1 MTADTR
7 NQTEPRWPVI
17 LSALGVAGLHYSLPN
32 TFRAGPEWL
41 VLLVCGVLLSGAVI
55 TNHRKN
61 HHLNDMFG
69 YGLVGAITVFTV
81 FAAGRLALA
90 LIYKEQVPPQRVL
103 LSAALLWVSN
113 VLNFAIWYW
122 RIDAG
127 GPNARDKR
135 SRHETDAFLFPQT
148 TQADHQ
154 WNPQF
159 MDYLFL
165 SFNTSTAL
173 SPADTAALSRPAKG
187 LMMLQASISL
197 VIIILIAARA
207 VNVL

>member
-1 MTADTR
+1 MSSVSRDDR
-7 NQTEPRWPVI
+7 EPRWPVV
-17 LSALGVAGLHYSLPN
+17 LSTLGVAGLHYSLPS

-41 VLLVCGVLLSGAVI
+41 VLVVCGIFLGGAVVSHQLH
-55 TNHRKN
+55 NHRW
-61 HHLNDMFG
+61 NDIFG
-69 YGLVGAITVFTV
+69 YGLVAAITVFTV
-81 FAAGRLALA
+81 FAAGRLAIA
-90 LIYKEQVPPQRVL
+90 LIQKEHVPPQRVL
-103 LSAALLWVSN
+103 ISAGLLWMSN

-135 SRHETDAFLFPQT
+135 DRHETDAFLFPQT
-148 TQADHQ
+148 SLQDHQ

-187 LMMLQASISL
+187 LMMVQASISL

>member
-1 MTADTR
+1 MASKLRSD
-7 NQTEPRWPVI
+7 TEPRWPVI

-41 VLLVCGVLLSGAVI
+41 VLSVCGILLSAAVI
-55 TNHRKN
+55 THRLNNHR
-61 HHLNDMFG
+61 LNDFFG
-69 YGLVGAITVFTV
+69 YGLVAAITLFTV
-81 FAAGRLALA
+81 FAAGRLAFA
-90 LIYKEQVPPQRVL
+90 LINKEQVPPQRVL
-103 LSAALLWVSN
+103 ISAGLLWVSN

-135 SRHETDAFLFPQT
+135 FRHETDAFLFPQT

>member
-1 MTADTR
+1 MAAAIREDR
-7 NQTEPRWPVI
+7 EPRWPVV
-17 LSALGVAGLHYSLPN
+17 LSTLGVAGLHYSLPS

-41 VLLVCGVLLSGAVI
+41 VLAVCGLLLTGAVV
-55 TNHRKN
+55 TNRLHN
-61 HHLNDMFG
+61 HHLNDLFG
-69 YGLVGAITVFTV
+69 YGLVSAITVFTV
-81 FAAGRLALA
+81 FAAGRLAFA
-90 LIYKEQVPPQRVL
+90 LIQKEHVPPQRVL
-103 LSAALLWVSN
+103 ISAGLLWVSN

-135 SRHETDAFLFPQT
+135 KRHETDAFLFPQT

-173 SPADTAALSRPAKG
+173 SPADTAALSRPAKA
-187 LMMLQASISL
+187 LMMIQASISL

>member
-1 MTADTR
+1 MATDPR

-41 VLLVCGVLLSGAVI
+41 VLFVCGIFLTGAVV
-55 TNHRKN
+55 THRQQN
-61 HHLNDMFG
+61 HHLNDVFG
-69 YGLVGAITVFTV
+69 YGLVGAITVFTL
-81 FAAGRLALA
+81 FSAGRLAFA
-90 LIYKEQVPPQRVL
+90 LVQKEHLEPARVL
-103 LSAALLWVSN
+103 ISAALLWVSN

-135 SRHETDAFLFPQT
+135 SRHLTDAFLFPQT

>member
-1 MTADTR
+1 MSNVERDDR
-7 NQTEPRWPVI
+7 EPRWPVV
-17 LSALGVAGLHYSLPN
+17 LSTLGVAGLHYSLPN

-41 VLLVCGVLLSGAVI
+41 VVVVCGLLLAGAVI
-55 TNHRKN
+55 ANHQRN
-61 HHLNDMFG
+61 HKLNDQFG
-69 YGLVGAITVFTV
+69 YLLVGAITLFTV
-81 FAAGRLALA
+81 FASGRLALA
-90 LIYKEQVPPQRVL
+90 LIHKEHVPPQRVL
-103 LSAALLWVSN
+103 ISAGLLWVSN

-135 SRHETDAFLFPQT
+135 QRHETDAFLFPQT
-148 TQADHQ
+148 TLEDHQ